1 MVIVFGPADKEGQV
15 RVKSVGQSQSQSVRP
30 SVKVKSQV
38 EKKKFVRLI
47 RPQRRFIPITKTTTP
62 LLIPVYILTNMY
74 S

>member
-15 RVKSVGQSQSQSVRP
+15 RVSQSQSQSVSP

-38 EKKKFVRLI
+38 EKKKI
-47 RPQRRFIPITKTTTP
+47 RPLNTSAATFHPITKTTTP